1 MKAPPDTTQPIT
13 AERLHLIVWGFGGN
27 YNIPPDN
34 ELAVLAAVLTGWQP
48 RDPEQAWAPHL
59 RRVIELPGHS
69 AEDWHP
75 LALEIA
81 IRFQGMME
89 EANPYRREG
98 KGFGYQGGIVESF
111 VAAVI
116 PLVLPGQ
123 RPLPETVGRFLA
135 RHLGQ

>member
-27 YNIPPDN
+27 YNIPPDD
-34 ELAVLAAVLTGWQP
+34 ELAVLAAELTSWQLG
-48 RDPEQAWAPHL
+48 DPGQAWAPYLRVTRHL
-59 RRVIELPGHS
+59 RHFEEG
-69 AEDWHP
+69 WHP
-75 LALEIA
+75 LAVETA
-81 IRFQGMME
+81 IRFRSMME
-89 EANPYRREG
+89 KANPYRREG
-98 KGFGYQGGIVESF
+98 KGFGYQGGIIEAF